1 MRTVD
6 ARKRAKSLARDSGGF
21 GLVELLVAVTI
32 ASIGLLSVAGLQLA
46 VASQARM
53 AAWRT
58 GQALAAQEVFERM
71 NQVGY
76 AAAASGSDSATI
88 NGHTYRVKVTVT
100 MPVVRVKQVTAV
112 VNAVGSVGAQTYVT
126 RIHDRRSVPAAP

>member
-1 MRTVD
+1 MRS
-6 ARKRAKSLARDSGGF
+6 KGRDQGGF

-46 VASQARM
+46 VASQARV
-53 AAWRT
+53 AEWRT
-58 GQALAAQEVFERM
+58 SQALAAQEVFERM
-71 NQVGY
+71 NQAGY

-88 NGHTYRVKVTVT
+88 NGHIYRVNLTVT
-100 MPVVRVKQVTAV
+100 MPIVRVKQVTAV
-112 VNAVGSVGAQTYVT
+112 VAAVGSVGTQSFVT